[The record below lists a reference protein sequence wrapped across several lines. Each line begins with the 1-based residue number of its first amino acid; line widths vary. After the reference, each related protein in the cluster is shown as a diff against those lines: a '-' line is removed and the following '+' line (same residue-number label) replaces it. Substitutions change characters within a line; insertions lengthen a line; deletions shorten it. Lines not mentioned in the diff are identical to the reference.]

1 MKNLRPAFLLMTIFT
16 MAYPFAISAPTSST
30 KTNVAIIQGMYGDFA
45 TANVPGVLAV
55 LDAKVEWNEA
65 ESFIYGDNK
74 PLIGPDAV
82 VNGVF
87 AKIGGEWD
95 GFAIANLQI
104 YNMDNGMV
112 LATGRYQAKYKKNG
126 AAIDAQMAHL
136 WTLKDGKVIRFQ
148 QFTDT
153 KQFADAVKK

>member
-1 MKNLRPAFLLMTIFT
+1 MKNLKSAILLIAIFT
-16 MAYPFAISAPTSST
+16 MAYPFAISAQTNSA
-30 KTNVAIIQGMYGDFA
+30 KTNVAIIQGIYIDFA
-45 TANVPGVLAV
+45 TGNVPGVLGA

-74 PLIGPDAV
+74 PFIGPDAV

-95 GFAIANLQI
+95 GFTIANLQI
-104 YNMDNGMV
+104 HNMDNGMV

-126 AAIDAQMAHL
+126 VAIDAQMAHL
-136 WTLKDGKVIRFQ
+136 WTLKDGKIMKFQ
-148 QFTDT
+148 QYTDT
-153 KQFADAVKK
+153 KQFAEAVKK